1 MNTCLES
8 DHAQSPL
15 YLFKFFPNKWCV
27 LLTFLTSGVLQMFDS
42 INVLF
47 SKIFHWSD
55 KHRPI

>member
-1 MNTCLES
+1 MNTCPES

-15 YLFKFFPNKWCV
+15 YLFVFPNKWCV
-27 LLTFLTSGVLQMFDS
+27 LLTFLTLGILQMLDS

-47 SKIFHWSD
+47 SKFFHWSD